1 MRPFYH
7 RLNDCRNFIPCAEK
21 SKIKKKILYNNGEKL
36 YNTLLT
42 IYFNQY
48 NNIADKEHMGK
59 NYDPENLLLKC
70 QRINVLKKEEKRKE
84 SIAERVKLR
93 RQKSYDEDLFDM
105 SSLESEVEEV
115 KEGKGLKVLTL
126 SKLCTRLLNTFK
138 GIF

>member
-1 MRPFYH
+1 M
-7 RLNDCRNFIPCAEK
+7 
-21 SKIKKKILYNNGEKL
+21 YNNGEKL

-42 IYFNQY
+42 IYFNQH

-59 NYDPENLLLKC
+59 NYDPENLLLKG